1 MCIRDRFT
9 CDPLGCTAP
18 LPGGGT
24 IAVSRRAESLEA
36 DCLESRIV
44 VTRDMPPRHCP
55 AQVVTPET
63 LQRTGTLAYHFRKG
77 TSGGEWQVEPTR
89 RPHVQRPWMQ
99 PLPPE
104 PAPSRQATDD
114 PEADAASE

>member
-1 MCIRDRFT
+1 MRKAAAEGLAALFT

-89 RPHVQRPWMQ
+89 RPHV
-99 PLPPE
+99 
-104 PAPSRQATDD
+104 PATL
-114 PEADAASE
+114 DAALAA